1 LTLDTII
8 LNVIT
13 GAVIPCVNQLL
24 TTKAMMMRMM
34 MSMSVENK
42 KPKRHL
48 KVWIDNKYGR
58 FGDTFDT
65 DDWHLTEEE
74 ALKCEETD
82 E

>member
-1 LTLDTII
+1 
-8 LNVIT
+8 
-13 GAVIPCVNQLL
+13 
-24 TTKAMMMRMM
+24 MMMRMM